1 MDPSAAFSLMFIEV
15 LEPEQIPIALNDDH
29 TTRDARACPAHLACE
44 RGALPPDRDGRD
56 KPGHDGK

>member
-1 MDPSAAFSLMFIEV
+1 MFIEV